1 MKQILLFGL
10 IALIPLFAEDRT
22 RENILEPNKF
32 ETPRE
37 TFAVFLKSMNDYK
50 KGLESKNSQLIA
62 ELDTAVRCLNLD
74 GIPFG
79 LRAEKGRESAILLK
93 EVIDRIDV
101 IDPLT
106 IPDKSE
112 NPNDPLTKWIFGNTE
127 ISISKVEGGDRANEF
142 LFSRD
147 TVARAFEFYTKT
159 KHLPYLANS
168 GYGAGYKDPWS
179 ENLPGWMKFK
189 FFSLYVWQIIGI
201 ILSILLGFLVGKITR
216 SISHLITHI
225 VNRVPEGKINWKE
238 KILTFCDKP
247 LAYIVIVGFW
257 YICLDFLDIDG
268 TPFKISNIILQI
280 LLSFN
285 LVRLFYDLTKA
296 FTEYVEMIAKQN
308 KSEFL
313 IDAQIIP
320 LASRTVRILVVI
332 LGSLFAMQNLGVNVM
347 SVLAGLGV
355 GGLALALAA
364 KDTAANLFGSIMI
377 FLDRP
382 FKIGDTIILGGIEGD
397 VEEIGFRCT
406 RIRTFYDSVVS
417 IPNSEVA
424 NSKIDNMGLRRYRR
438 TNTTLGLTYDTPP
451 EKIEAF
457 LEGIKN
463 ILRKN
468 ELVVQDRIHVI
479 FKGFGNSSLDI
490 LLNYFATVTEWGQDM
505 ILRQNVY
512 LEIINLAKELNIS
525 FAFPTQTL
533 HVETLAGQT
542 PIKRDH
548 RESTEDLKQTAKNF
562 AKDGKSS
569 RPKGFGIFIHPSREG
584 KQTDIGVGT
593 TEG

>member
-1 MKQILLFGL
+1 
-10 IALIPLFAEDRT
+10 
-22 RENILEPNKF
+22 
-32 ETPRE
+32 
-37 TFAVFLKSMNDYK
+37 
-50 KGLESKNSQLIA
+50 
-62 ELDTAVRCLNLD
+62 
-74 GIPFG
+74 
-79 LRAEKGRESAILLK
+79 
-93 EVIDRIDV
+93 
-101 IDPLT
+101 
-106 IPDKSE
+106 
-112 NPNDPLTKWIFGNTE
+112 
-127 ISISKVEGGDRANEF
+127 
-142 LFSRD
+142 
-147 TVARAFEFYTKT
+147 
-159 KHLPYLANS
+159 
-168 GYGAGYKDPWS
+168 
-179 ENLPGWMKFK
+179 
-189 FFSLYVWQIIGI
+189 
-201 ILSILLGFLVGKITR
+201 
-216 SISHLITHI
+216 
-225 VNRVPEGKINWKE
+225 
-238 KILTFCDKP
+238 
-247 LAYIVIVGFW
+247 
-257 YICLDFLDIDG
+257 
-268 TPFKISNIILQI
+268 
-280 LLSFN
+280 
-285 LVRLFYDLTKA
+285 
-296 FTEYVEMIAKQN
+296 
-308 KSEFL
+308 
-313 IDAQIIP
+313 
-320 LASRTVRILVVI
+320 ILVVI